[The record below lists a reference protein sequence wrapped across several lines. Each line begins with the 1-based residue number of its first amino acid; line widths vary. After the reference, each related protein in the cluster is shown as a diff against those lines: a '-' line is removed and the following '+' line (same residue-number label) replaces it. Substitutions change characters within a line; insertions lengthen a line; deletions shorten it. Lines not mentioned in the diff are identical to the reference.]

1 MFRTPLPDPRPD
13 ERMAKDCGPL
23 SRQLAQLS
31 SGGDRKL
38 RRHLFDLLA
47 RRRAT
52 DPELPRVGLLPTG
65 GGRAVVIT
73 WGELLLR
80 AEDADRRRVEALIKR
95 FGLDVHPVDCLQG
108 RVVRCVNRELRP
120 GQLDRMAVRDDHM
133 GDSMESWAK
142 A

>member
-52 DPELPRVGLLPTG
+52 DPDLPRVGLLPTG

-80 AEDADRRRVEALIKR
+80 AEDANTPSPTERKKKR
-95 FGLDVHPVDCLQG
+95 
-108 RVVRCVNRELRP
+108 
-120 GQLDRMAVRDDHM
+120 
-133 GDSMESWAK
+133 
-142 A
+142 